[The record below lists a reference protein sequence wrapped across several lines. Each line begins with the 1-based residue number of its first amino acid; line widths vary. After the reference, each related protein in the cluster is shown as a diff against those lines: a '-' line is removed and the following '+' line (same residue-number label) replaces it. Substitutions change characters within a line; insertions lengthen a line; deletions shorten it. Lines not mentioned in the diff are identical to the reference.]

1 VGTWKWRSASN
12 HPGLNGHSGSFEVK
26 PSNLP
31 GKLRKHPTDP
41 RQFAY
46 DNGEWSLHIGD
57 TAYRCVA
64 ASEPL
69 WQQYID
75 EAAQVGFTKIRT
87 WFSSDR
93 HDISALFTRDRQGLN
108 LGYWD
113 EIERRLIYALEKYP
127 YI

>member
-46 DNGEWSLHIGD
+46 DNGEWFLHIGD
-57 TAYRCVA
+57 TAYRYVA